1 MNIEDLLP
9 QTEEK
14 FPVGSG
20 IKIIRGKTLAKTG
33 QWLKAILLV
42 EVGDKKQLRMYGW
55 QKNKEGEY
63 KLRQKFN
70 ISKGY
75 SADVAEILM
84 AFHSM

>member
-9 QTEEK
+9 QTEEI
-14 FPVGSG
+14 FPVGDG

-55 QKNKEGEY
+55 QKNKEGDY